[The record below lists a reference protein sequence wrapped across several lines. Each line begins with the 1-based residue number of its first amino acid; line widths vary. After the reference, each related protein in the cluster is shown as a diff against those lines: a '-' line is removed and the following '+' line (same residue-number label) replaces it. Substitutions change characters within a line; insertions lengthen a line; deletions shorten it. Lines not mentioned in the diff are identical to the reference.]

1 MKRTIALI
9 VICGVA
15 LAGCGT
21 TTTKALT
28 VKWMN
33 EANQDSGYRSLHADI
48 SKTVKYLRAPASTQ
62 AELHTLCTVLNLEI
76 HGANDH
82 LPTPDPQATELLAKA
97 YYTLATATTQC
108 DVAATDPAK
117 RAAAIKNFSKG
128 FGDLYFGM
136 LRLYR
141 VLGRTGTPR

>member
-1 MKRTIALI
+1 MKRSVAII
-9 VICGVA
+9 VVCGLV

-28 VKWMN
+28 VKWMS
-33 EANQDSGYRSLHADI
+33 EANQDKGYHALHADI
-48 SKTVKYLRAPASTQ
+48 SKTVKYLRAPSSTQ
-62 AELHTLCTVLNLEI
+62 ADLHTLCSVLNLEI

-82 LPTPDPQATELLAKA
+82 LPTPDTQATELLAQG
-97 YYTLATATTQC
+97 YDTLATATTQC
-108 DVAATDPAK
+108 DEAATNPAK
-117 RAAAIKNFSKG
+117 RAAALKNFSQG

>member
-1 MKRTIALI
+1 MKRVVVL
-9 VICGVA
+9 VA
-15 LAGCGT
+15 VAGLLLSGCGA

-33 EANQDSGYRSLHADI
+33 EANQDSGYHSLRVDI
-48 SKTVKYLRAPASTQ
+48 SKTVKYLRMPSSTQ
-62 AELHTLCTVLNLEI
+62 ADLHTLCSVLNLEI

-82 LPTPDPQATELLAKA
+82 LPTPDTQATDLLAQG
-97 YYTLATATTQC
+97 YDTLATATTQC
-108 DVAATDPAK
+108 DEASSDPKK
-117 RAAAIKNFSKG
+117 RDEAITNFSKG

-141 VLGRTGTPR
+141 VLGRTDSPR

>member
-1 MKRTIALI
+1 MRRSIALI
-9 VICGVA
+9 VVA
-15 LAGCGT
+15 GLVLGGCGT

-33 EANQDSGYRSLHADI
+33 EANQDRGYHALHSDI
-48 SKTVKYLRAPASTQ
+48 SKTVKYLRAPSSTQ
-62 AELHTLCTVLNLEI
+62 AELHTLCSVLNLEI

-82 LPTPDPQATELLAKA
+82 LPTPDTQATELLAKG
-97 YYTLATATTQC
+97 YDTLATATTQC
-108 DVAATDPAK
+108 DEAAVNPAK
-117 RAAAIKNFSKG
+117 RAAAIENFSKG

-136 LRLYR
+136 MRLYR